1 MIMRVRIQDQE
12 IPFPLTTIR
21 GRLRLSGLGD
31 VAISKILSDIKKN
44 QSTSQKIPTES
55 DLTKFVEDAL
65 HSESPLIL
73 KSYETLNTYEHLR
86 SVSDE
91 IPPII
96 LALEGASATGK
107 SMLAIELVNDL
118 AATRFISTD
127 TVRQVLRGIYSK
139 KDHPELYCHTYQ
151 AFKHKQSGS
160 RSLDS
165 VVRGYIA
172 QCELA
177 NPYVIEIVK
186 RIHAE
191 GATAVIEGVH
201 LQPGLITNLTK
212 GTLEILINPSEQTH
226 KAMFTSKYVA
236 GKLKSVSKDPIT
248 REEEFQS
255 TRKIQDYMH
264 VEAKKHDL
272 SIIEL
277 ESYED
282 ARSVIS
288 KLIINKIE
296 LILGDHQ

>member
-1 MIMRVRIQDQE
+1 MRVRIQDQE

-21 GRLRLSGLGD
+21 GRLRLCGLAD
-31 VAISKILSDIKKN
+31 VAISKILSDIMKN
-44 QSTSQKIPTES
+44 QFTSHKIPTES
-55 DLTKFVEDAL
+55 DLTKFIEDAL

-73 KSYETLNTYEHLR
+73 KNYETLNAYEHLR
-86 SVSDE
+86 GVSDE

-118 AATRFISTD
+118 ASTRFISTD

-236 GKLKSVSKDPIT
+236 GKLKSVSKDLTT

-255 TRKIQDYMH
+255 TRKIQDYMR

-277 ESYED
+277 ESYEE
-282 ARSVIS
+282 ARSEIS